1 MATGFTWET
10 QDREADIEAAES
22 TWQHAAALLSDPDV
36 DVVILDELT
45 YMLTYG
51 YLDKEMVLQAIESRP
66 PAQHVVVTGRN
77 ASTELIEMADTV
89 SEVGET
95 KHAFY
100 EGVKVQRGIDY

>member
-1 MATGFTWET
+1 M
-10 QDREADIEAAES
+10 
-22 TWQHAAALLSDPDV
+22 
-36 DVVILDELT
+36 ILDELT

-51 YLDKEMVLQAIESRP
+51 YLDKEMVLHAIESRP

-89 SEVGET
+89 SEVAET